1 MHNTPIDF
9 KFKVLFMSL
18 MMLLMSYKSSAQE
31 TELNET
37 SIRTGFGIGSHD
49 GIIFSEFGYIY
60 SFGWQNSFGKKNK
73 LRLNPNF
80 LLGKF
85 SSFGTLD
92 IMHKYKY
99 TIYSLGLN
107 LHYDLIKYKS
117 VSIVTTVGS
126 FINYSRGFFY
136 NYYNLEDTNNRINY
150 FRLFDLGGNASI
162 GIRVNPKN
170 SRLAYELRPI
180 DLQLSI
186 GNEDFILGYSMIGI
200 DFKLNK

>member
-1 MHNTPIDF
+1 MRQKKNWMPYLTIGI
-9 KFKVLFMSL
+9 SL
-18 MMLLMSYKSSAQE
+18 LLLLMSYKSSAQE

-37 SIRTGFGIGSHD
+37 SIRTGFGIGIDD
-49 GIIFSEFGYIY
+49 GIFSSGFGYVY

-80 LLGKF
+80 SLGKL
-85 SSFGTLD
+85 SSSGTLG
-92 IMHKYKY
+92 IIYQYEY
-99 TIYSLGLN
+99 TMNSLGLN
-107 LHYDLIKYKS
+107 LHYDLIKYRS

-136 NYYNLEDTNNRINY
+136 NSYNIEDTNNRINC
-150 FRLFDLGGNASI
+150 FRLFYLGENASI
-162 GIRVNPKN
+162 GIRVNPKK

-180 DLQLSI
+180 NLQLSI
-186 GNEDFILGYSMIGI
+186 GNDDYILIYSMIAI